1 MSVPQCCV
9 RSLSLPASLALA
21 TPQGSREPRVR
32 SSNSAT
38 ASLRGTRRHGARSVS
53 DHASFLLALARG
65 PLPRS
70 VRFVRQQIVSAN
82 PVRPRSD
89 RSQLFL
95 VNTGPRRS
103 RVHAL
108 LVCRTP
114 GISCEAVRTAAKR
127 RNARGGTAV
136 RLPGAATS
144 FVCFIPLF
152 DGSALPGFTQDS
164 TMPLR
169 TAAPRTSS
177 IGGGHLR

>member
-9 RSLSLPASLALA
+9 CSLSLPASLALA

-38 ASLRGTRRHGARSVS
+38 ASLRGTRRHGVRSVS
-53 DHASFLLALARG
+53 DHASFLLTQARG

-114 GISCEAVRTAAKR
+114 GISCERPIRST
-127 RNARGGTAV
+127 
-136 RLPGAATS
+136 L
-144 FVCFIPLF
+144 VCFIPLLDRPVIPPNCTRQAARKIANNILCHPSGNE
-152 DGSALPGFTQDS
+152 DGRLGRKGVR
-164 TMPLR
+164 PL
-169 TAAPRTSS
+169 
-177 IGGGHLR
+177 

>member
-53 DHASFLLALARG
+53 DHASFLLTLARG

-114 GISCEAVRTAAKR
+114 GISCEAPSLAPASSASSPCSATPRRTPQTPYGKLLTRPVCR
-127 RNARGGTAV
+127 RRTRVCSERGAQ
-136 RLPGAATS
+136 L
-144 FVCFIPLF
+144 
-152 DGSALPGFTQDS
+152 
-164 TMPLR
+164 
-169 TAAPRTSS
+169 
-177 IGGGHLR
+177 

>member
-38 ASLRGTRRHGARSVS
+38 AWLRGTRRHGARSVS

-114 GISCEAVRTAAKR
+114 GISCEASSLAPASSASSPCSAASR
-127 RNARGGTAV
+127 FYLPCAVAWLCLANASRHDDAGYVQHRARAYDKGEQHNGV
-136 RLPGAATS
+136 VIS
-144 FVCFIPLF
+144 QI
-152 DGSALPGFTQDS
+152 S
-164 TMPLR
+164 
-169 TAAPRTSS
+169 
-177 IGGGHLR
+177 